1 MSNAN
6 RALAAVTLLTLI
18 SAPALAQWLNY
29 PTAGVPRN
37 ADGSPNLSAPAPRTS
52 SGLPDFSGIWE
63 PEKNRP
69 CPPEGCDDIQVPQE
83 FVNIGWSLKGG
94 LPFQPWAAELRKT
107 RTANLRRDDPTAH
120 CLPIGLVG
128 MRTAPFLKKVIQTP
142 GLLVIINER
151 DVMYRQIFTDGRP
164 LPVDPNPS
172 WNGYSTGRWE
182 GDTLVVQSIGFR
194 DDGWLDR
201 SGSPLTSAARITERF
216 RRVNFGRMEIEVTV
230 DDPKAYTAPWTVKL
244 TQVIA
249 LNTDLLDYVCLE
261 NEKDLAHVPAK

>member
-1 MSNAN
+1 M
-6 RALAAVTLLTLI
+6 
-18 SAPALAQWLNY
+18 Q
-29 PTAGVPRN
+29 
-37 ADGSPNLSAPAPRTS
+37 
-52 SGLPDFSGIWE
+52 
-63 PEKNRP
+63 
-69 CPPEGCDDIQVPQE
+69 
-83 FVNIGWSLKGG
+83 
-94 LPFQPWAAELRKT
+94 
-107 RTANLRRDDPTAH
+107 
-120 CLPIGLVG
+120 
-128 MRTAPFLKKVIQTP
+128 TAPFLKKVIQTP

-164 LPVDPNPS
+164 LPLDPHPS

-182 GDTLVVQSIGFR
+182 GDTLVVQSNGFR

-201 SGSPLTSAARITERF
+201 GGSPLTAAAKITERF